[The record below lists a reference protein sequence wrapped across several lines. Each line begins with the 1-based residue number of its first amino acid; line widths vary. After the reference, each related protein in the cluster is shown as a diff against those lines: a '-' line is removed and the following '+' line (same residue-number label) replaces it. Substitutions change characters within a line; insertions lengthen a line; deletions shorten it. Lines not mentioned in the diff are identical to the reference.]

1 MSNADALDRM
11 FNASAIAVIGASS
24 EAGKVGYSVVKNLV
38 DGGFRGRVYPV
49 NPSRAGEELFGCSY
63 YPSLA
68 EIPGPVDAAVIV
80 VPAAAVNNAI
90 VACGQKGVA
99 TAVIITS
106 GYAEIGNADLQ
117 AELVRTARR
126 AGVRVLG
133 PNIFG
138 FYYPHNDLCATFC
151 TPYTKRGSVA
161 FTCQSGGVGMA
172 VIGFTRSKG
181 IGVSAIVG
189 LGNKVDIAEH
199 DLLAFFGRDANTR
212 VIAMHMEDLK
222 DGAAFVAAAREV
234 SPRKPVI
241 AFKTGRTPLGS
252 KAAAS
257 HTGALAGV
265 DRIYDAAFRKAGV
278 LRVRT
283 LDELLDQACALAVLP
298 PPQGPNVFVHTSAG
312 GLGVALADAMFDEGL
327 EAMEIPADLEEALR
341 KYIPPF
347 GSFRNPVDVTGS
359 STPDIQAETA
369 RLAIEDPRVHS
380 VILGYWHTIITPPMV
395 FAEAIGRVV
404 DQARRKGIVKP
415 IVASLSGDVEVE
427 EAGRYLEERGI
438 PSYPYSPE
446 RAVSAL
452 AALYRWSR
460 FAGLLPP

>member
-1 MSNADALDRM
+1 MSNADAVDRM

-68 EIPGPVDAAVIV
+68 QIPGPVDTAVIV
-80 VPAAAVNNAI
+80 VPAAAVNDAI

-151 TPYTKRGSVA
+151 TPYTKRGSIA

-172 VIGFTRSKG
+172 VIGFTRAKG

-199 DLLAFFGRDANTR
+199 DLLAFFSRDANTR

-234 SPRKPVI
+234 SPKKPVI

-283 LDELLDQACALAVLP
+283 LDELLDQARALAVLP

>member
-68 EIPGPVDAAVIV
+68 EIPGPVDTAVIV

-172 VIGFTRSKG
+172 VIGFTRAKG

-234 SPRKPVI
+234 SPKKPVI

-283 LDELLDQACALAVLP
+283 LDELLDQARALAVLP

>member
-1 MSNADALDRM
+1 MSSADALDRM
-11 FNASAIAVIGASS
+11 FNASSIAVIGASS
-24 EAGKVGYSVVKNLV
+24 EAGKVGHSVVKNLV
-38 DGGFRGRVYPV
+38 DGGFQGRIYPV
-49 NPSRAGEELFGCSY
+49 NPTRTGDELFGCPY
-63 YPSLA
+63 YATLA
-68 EIPGPVDAAVIV
+68 DIPGPVDTAVIV
-80 VPAAAVNNAI
+80 IPAAAVNNAI
-90 VACGQKGVA
+90 VACGEKGVA

-106 GYAEIGNADLQ
+106 GYAEMGNADLQ
-117 AELVRTARR
+117 AELIETARR

-138 FYYPHNDLCATFC
+138 FYYPHRDLCATFC
-151 TPYTKRGSVA
+151 TPYNKRGGIA

-234 SPRKPVI
+234 SARKPVI

-252 KAAAS
+252 RAAAS

-278 LRVRT
+278 LRART
-283 LDELLDQACALAVLP
+283 LDELLDWARALAVLP
-298 PPQGPNVFVHTSAG
+298 PPAGPNVFVHTSAG
-312 GLGVALADAMFDEGL
+312 GLGVALADAMFDYGL
-327 EAMEIPADLEEALR
+327 HAMEVPADLEEALR
-341 KYIPPF
+341 KHIPPF

-359 STPDIQAETA
+359 STPDVQAETA

-395 FAEAIGRVV
+395 YAEAIGRVV
-404 DQARRKGIVKP
+404 EQARAKGIVKP

-427 EAGRYLEERGI
+427 EAARYLEERGI
-438 PSYPYSPE
+438 PSYPYAPE

-452 AALYRWSR
+452 AALHRWSR
-460 FAGLLPP
+460 AAGILAE

>member
-1 MSNADALDRM
+1 MSDADALDRM
-11 FNASAIAVIGASS
+11 FNASSIAVIGASS

-49 NPSRAGEELFGCSY
+49 NPARAGDELFGCPY
-63 YPSLA
+63 YPRLA
-68 EIPGPVDAAVIV
+68 DIPGPVDTAVV
-80 VPAAAVNNAI
+80 VIPAAAVNDAI
-90 VACGQKGVA
+90 VACGEKGVP

-106 GYAEIGNADLQ
+106 GYAEMGNADLQ
-117 AELVRTARR
+117 AALVETARR

-151 TPYTKRGSVA
+151 TPYSKRGGVA

-199 DLLAFFGRDANTR
+199 DLLAFFGRDANTT

-222 DGAAFVAAAREV
+222 DGTAFVAAAREV

-252 KAAAS
+252 RAAAS

-278 LRVRT
+278 LRART
-283 LDELLDQACALAVLP
+283 LDELLDWARALAVLP
-298 PPQGPNVFVHTSAG
+298 PPAGPNVFVHTSAG
-312 GLGVALADAMFDEGL
+312 GLGVALADAMFDQGL
-327 EAMEIPADLEEALR
+327 QLMEVPADLEETLR
-341 KYIPPF
+341 KHIPPF

-359 STPDIQAETA
+359 STPDVQAETA

-395 FAEAIGRVV
+395 YAEAIGRVV
-404 DQARRKGIVKP
+404 EAARARGIVKP

-427 EAGRYLEERGI
+427 EAARYLEERGI
-438 PSYPYSPE
+438 PSYPYAPE

-452 AALYRWSR
+452 AALHRWSGYAAER
-460 FAGLLPP
+460 T